1 MPQSLLRAIDPA
13 TLACGNGH
21 GPGSCPGRGF
31 SVPWTG
37 CNVTAS
43 MPTAVIRQGPVPL
56 GARSGDTARPA
67 RTANLRR
74 PPMPSTSIVIPE
86 HWPRWSRRMA
96 ELYFSGT
103 TAMFVLHGNT
113 ADWVPLGGGKYG
125 SVTDFLS
132 TQMFGRWDL
141 VLGYDLARGLKV
153 LGGSSPERQREM
165 VILLSRKLAD
175 LDKVPRDPALVMALL
190 DRLVQENLV
199 AKESERV
206 RFALLI
212 DYASFLVPP
221 NDRATPAHQIK
232 LVTFLNW
239 ASNPYIKQS
248 NMAFAL
254 IDGRSAD
261 FNDRLTGSTHI
272 STLQLPL
279 PEEDQRRA
287 YLEVLTSADDLK
299 SYSDFDVPTLAKLT
313 AGTALTDLE
322 VLIRSSRE
330 TRTRLDEKHFKA
342 RKKVLIERQAQ
353 DLLEFIEPKF
363 GLEFVVGHEAA
374 KKRLLDDA
382 ELIKRG
388 RLDVAPMGYLFN
400 GPVGTGKTFLAT
412 ALAGS
417 IGIPCVKLKNFRSKY
432 VGETEANLE
441 RILSV
446 LKGMGPVMVIIDEA
460 DAMLGDRDQGGES
473 GVGARVF
480 GMIANAMGDTEYRG
494 KIIWMLLTARP
505 DLLPV
510 DLKRQGRAEIHV
522 PLFYPQSQDEVKQ
535 YFVVI
540 ARKFGAPLPLE
551 EVPDVPHL
559 GHLSGAD
566 IEGLVGRAWRQAL
579 LTGKTQLDRELLT
592 QVLAGFMPSTQTL
605 EREMQ
610 ELAAIIECTEREFL
624 VPSALARLEAAGGR
638 EGLQQRLNQLLA
650 MVG

>member
-1 MPQSLLRAIDPA
+1 MTIAPI
-13 TLACGNGH
+13 T
-21 GPGSCPGRGF
+21 
-31 SVPWTG
+31 VP
-37 CNVTAS
+37 
-43 MPTAVIRQGPVPL
+43 
-56 GARSGDTARPA
+56 D
-67 RTANLRR
+67 
-74 PPMPSTSIVIPE
+74 
-86 HWPRWSRRMA
+86 HWPHWARRLA

-113 ADWVPLGGGKYG
+113 ADWVRLSDTRYG
-125 SVTDFLS
+125 ALADFLAA
-132 TQMFGRWDL
+132 QMFGRWEL

-153 LGGSSPERQREM
+153 MGGGSPERQREM
-165 VILLSRKLAD
+165 VSLLARKLAD
-175 LDKVPRDPALVMALL
+175 LDKLPRDPALVLALL
-190 DRLVQENLV
+190 DRLVQENLL
-199 AKESERV
+199 AKESDRI
-206 RFALLI
+206 RFALII

-221 NDRATPAHQIK
+221 PDRATPAHQVN
-232 LVTFLNW
+232 LVTLLNW
-239 ASNPYIKQS
+239 ASNPYVKQA

-261 FNDRLTGSTHI
+261 FNDRLLSSTHV
-272 STLQLPL
+272 SSMALPL
-279 PEEDQRRA
+279 PSAPDRLT
-287 YLEVLTSADDLK
+287 YLQELTRNDEVAR
-299 SYSDFDVPTLAKLT
+299 YSDFTVEQLAELT
-313 AGTALTDLE
+313 AGTSLTDLE

-330 TRTRLDEKHFKA
+330 TGTRLNAKHFKE
-342 RKKVLIERQAQ
+342 RKKTLIERQAQ

-382 ELIKRG
+382 ELIRRG

-441 RILSV
+441 RVLSV

-522 PLFYPQSQDEVKQ
+522 PLFYPQTQDEVKQ

-540 ARKFGAPLPLE
+540 ARKFGAPLALE
-551 EVPDVPHL
+551 DVPDVPYL

-566 IEGLVGRAWRQAL
+566 IEGLVGRAWRAAL
-579 LTGKTQLDRELLT
+579 LAGKTELDRALLEE
-592 QVLAGFMPSTQTL
+592 VLAGFMPSTQTL